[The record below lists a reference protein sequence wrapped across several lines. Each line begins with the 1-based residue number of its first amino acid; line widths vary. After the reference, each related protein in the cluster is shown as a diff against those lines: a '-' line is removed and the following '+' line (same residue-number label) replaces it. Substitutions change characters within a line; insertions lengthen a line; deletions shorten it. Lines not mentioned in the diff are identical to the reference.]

1 MDDTIIRRMVE
12 ADVAAVH
19 AIEAASFPTPWTQA
33 MFLSEM
39 RENKVARYLVIQ
51 TAGEVAGFAGVHI
64 ILDEGH
70 ITNIA
75 VAPAYRGLGYGRL
88 ITLALMQYASNLGVS
103 YLTLEVRKS
112 NEKAKRLYASLGFT
126 PVGLRKKYYPD
137 TGEDALLMACDNLP
151 AAQEDFEEPE
161 TVRE

>member
-1 MDDTIIRRMVE
+1 MAETIIRRMSE
-12 ADVAAVH
+12 RDVTAVH
-19 AIEAASFPTPWTQA
+19 GIEAASFPTPWTQA

-51 TAGEVAGFAGVHI
+51 TEGEIAGFAGVHI

-112 NEKAKRLYASLGFT
+112 NEKAKQLYASLGFT
-126 PVGLRKKYYPD
+126 SIGLRKKYYPD

-151 AAQEDFEEPE
+151 DAQEDFEEPE

>member
-1 MDDTIIRRMVE
+1 MVEPIIRRMVE
-12 ADVAAVH
+12 ADVEAVH

-33 MFLSEM
+33 MFLSEL

-51 TAGEVAGFAGVHI
+51 TAGEVAGFAGIHI

-70 ITNIA
+70 VTNIA

-88 ITLALMQYASNLGVS
+88 ITLALMQYAANLGVS

-112 NEKAKRLYASLGFT
+112 NEKAKRLYATLGFT
-126 PVGLRKKYYPD
+126 QVGLRKNYYPES
-137 TGEDALLMACDNLP
+137 GEDALLMACEDLP

-161 TVRE
+161 TISE

>member
-1 MDDTIIRRMVE
+1 MADTIIRRMDE
-12 ADVAAVH
+12 ADVEAVH
-19 AIEAASFPTPWTQA
+19 AIESASFPTPWTRA
-33 MFLSEM
+33 MFLSEL

-51 TAGEVAGFAGVHI
+51 TAGEIVGFAGVHI

-88 ITLALMQYASNLGVS
+88 ITLALLQYASNLGVS

-112 NEKAKRLYASLGFT
+112 NDKAKSLYASLGFT
-126 PVGLRKKYYPD
+126 QVGLRKKYYPD
-137 TGEDALLMACDNLP
+137 TCEDALLMVCADLP

>member
-1 MDDTIIRRMVE
+1 MAELIIRRMTEV
-12 ADVAAVH
+12 DVTAVH
-19 AIEAASFPTPWTQA
+19 GIEAASFSTPWTLA

-51 TAGEVAGFAGVHI
+51 AEGEVAGFAGVHI

-75 VAPAYRGLGYGRL
+75 VAPAYRGLGYGKL

-126 PVGLRKKYYPD
+126 PVGLRKNYYPD

-151 AAQEDFEEPE
+151 DAQEDFEEPE

>member
-1 MDDTIIRRMVE
+1 MAETTIRRMTE
-12 ADVAAVH
+12 GDVTAVH
-19 AIEAASFPTPWTQA
+19 GIEAASFPTPWTLA

-51 TAGEVAGFAGVHI
+51 AEGEVAGFAGVHI

-75 VAPAYRGLGYGRL
+75 VAPAYRGLGYGKL

-126 PVGLRKKYYPD
+126 PVGLRKNYYPD

-151 AAQEDFEEPE
+151 DAQEDFEEPE